1 MRFELYEFVKYM
13 LKEIDCYFANY
24 NLYFIMGDKKRPFSE
39 VFDHELSAK
48 YRSERDYYDVM
59 TQHSK

>member
-1 MRFELYEFVKYM
+1 
-13 LKEIDCYFANY
+13 
-24 NLYFIMGDKKRPFSE
+24 MGDKKRPFSE

-48 YRSERDYYDVM
+48 YRSKRDYYDVM